1 MAQVATTPTSTSSST
16 AATIQEVIN
25 FSCHTLDKATKA
37 KLTLENYYS
46 NLISQNRERKER
58 WQRLED
64 SLKDDSISEDAKA
77 EKRLQH
83 ACKETEFLRLKRSR
97 LGVEDFDPLKVIG
110 RGAFG
115 EVIIQNR
122 LSYAIS

>member
-1 MAQVATTPTSTSSST
+1 MALAATPTSTTTPTSTSVST
-16 AATIQEVIN
+16 AATLQEVIN

-64 SLKDDSISEDAKA
+64 SLKAESIPEDQKI

-83 ACKETEFLRLKRSR
+83 ASKETEFLRLKRSR

-115 EVIIQNR
+115 EVRPII
-122 LSYAIS
+122 